1 MRNLT
6 VFALF
11 AVTILLLASP
21 AWCQAT
27 WEGPTGVFLNPLAL
41 TLAGGKTQLSG
52 HFLDLNPAGSLS
64 TWGATQGFGSTL
76 EVGLT
81 HADLSV
87 EGGPSTDLNILHA
100 KWVALPFKGE
110 WPQVAVGAIV
120 RDPSGGDA
128 TEDFYAVAT
137 KVFPGSTPIIAS
149 LTVRN
154 TNGLGSG
161 LFGKAS
167 SRTTE
172 FGGFLGVQASPKIIA
187 GIEYYEQPDVS
198 PWQDIAV
205 RYIAGPHTFIDLGY
219 ARLNAAFDDQ
229 IAVALTQQF

>member
-6 VFALF
+6 VYALF
-11 AVTILLLASP
+11 AVTTILLASP
-21 AWCQAT
+21 AWSQAT

-41 TLAGGKTQLSG
+41 TVPNGTWQASA
-52 HFLDLNPAGSLS
+52 HYLNLQPAGALTTFGVTYGADSR
-64 TWGATQGFGSTL
+64 WEIGATYTSL
-76 EVGLT
+76 AVG
-81 HADLSV
+81 
-87 EGGPSTDLNILHA
+87 GGQDAVLLHT
-100 KWVALPFKGE
+100 KYVVLPFKGD

-137 KVFPGSTPIIAS
+137 KVFPGSTPVIAS

-172 FGGFLGVQASPKIIA
+172 LGGFLGIQATPKIIV
-187 GIEYYEQPDVS
+187 GVEYYEQPTVS

-205 RYIAGPHTFIDLGY
+205 RYIAGPHTFIDAGY
-219 ARLNAAFDDQ
+219 ARLNAAFDNQ
-229 IAVALTQQF
+229 IAIGLTQQW